1 MTVDLRVAENNESE
15 DWDAIISTSPHGTLF
30 HQWEWL
36 KITEKHTKTKLY
48 PLMGMKNGD
57 PVGVFPLFFQKK
69 GPLRMVFSPPPHAA
83 LFYLGPVFSGYET
96 LRQAKWEDLYA
107 DFQKS
112 VEYFIVNDLHANYI
126 SISLTPNLQDPR
138 PFSWSG
144 YKIEPNFDYSV
155 DLTKGIDSLYNS
167 LNNRQRADLKKAEEI
182 GMIVETGGKQEF
194 EKILDLM
201 DIRYTQQGKIVT
213 SSKDYFSDIYDIY
226 KDYLKIFVVK
236 MNEEVVTGG
245 IRIQY
250 RDSLYGWVGNP
261 KPKNRI
267 IPLTESSSFLGDHSI
282 CI

>member
-1 MTVDLRVAENNESE
+1 MTVDLHLAENNESE

-57 PVGVFPLFFQKK
+57 PIGVFPIFFQKK

-83 LFYLGPVFSGYET
+83 LFYLGPVFSGFET

-112 VEYFIVNDLHANYI
+112 VEYFIMNDLHANYI

-155 DLTKGIDSLYNS
+155 DLTQGINSLYNS
-167 LNNRQRADLKKAEEI
+167 LNNRQR
-182 GMIVETGGKQEF
+182 V
-194 EKILDLM
+194 
-201 DIRYTQQGKIVT
+201 
-213 SSKDYFSDIYDIY
+213 
-226 KDYLKIFVVK
+226 
-236 MNEEVVTGG
+236 
-245 IRIQY
+245 
-250 RDSLYGWVGNP
+250 
-261 KPKNRI
+261 
-267 IPLTESSSFLGDHSI
+267 
-282 CI
+282 